1 MTAGRANLGGMTEPH
16 RYNQISAELDDL
28 ATVPTDV
35 LAAWVTDRGR
45 CLWESTFGDP
55 PAWTGDTQPD
65 RELATRLCAGC
76 PVRAECLEFELR
88 INGSQTLGVWGGLNE
103 LDRRAL
109 HEVWARRR
117 RAQLQAMPDDGQ
129 ASA

>member
-1 MTAGRANLGGMTEPH
+1 MNEPP
-16 RYNQISAELDDL
+16 AFEELNTKLDEL
-28 ATVPTDV
+28 AAVPTDV
-35 LAAWVTDRGR
+35 LAAWVTDRGQ
-45 CLWESTFGDP
+45 CVWESTFGDP
-55 PAWTGDTQPD
+55 PEWTGADEPD

-88 INGSQTLGVWGGLNE
+88 IGGERTLGVWGGLHE

-117 RAQLQAMPDDGQ
+117 RAELEAMPDDGE
-129 ASA
+129 ARA